1 MFKSKNLLVALVIF
15 IFSSSLFAVDDPDN
29 PKDPVVG
36 KGGYNIE
43 FQRENGFFSKGYA
56 KDFENFYLKN
66 LTWKNNLKGE
76 QKISIDSVKSIR
88 IKGYSPKKV
97 KKENLSLVFYIPY
110 VFDIELTN
118 GTKIL
123 DASGRI
129 NEIESFY
136 SYDEK
141 GKVKLYTYFMRYWL
155 EDKGIFLHNN
165 SNDFDESPE
174 VPEDTVVYV
183 EFGKRPK

>member
-1 MFKSKNLLVALVIF
+1 MFNFKNLLISFAIF
-15 IFSSSLFAVDDPDN
+15 TFSSILCAVDDPNN
-29 PKDPVVG
+29 PKDPVVS
-36 KGGYNIE
+36 KGDYNIE

-56 KDFENFYLKN
+56 NEFENFYLKN
-66 LTWKNNLKGE
+66 LTWEDNLKGE
-76 QKISIDSVKSIR
+76 EKISIDNVKSIR

-110 VFDIELTN
+110 VFDIELKN
-118 GTKIL
+118 GAKIIN
-123 DASGRI
+123 ATGRI

-136 SYDEK
+136 SFDEN

-165 SNDFDESPE
+165 SSDFDESPE
-174 VPEDTVVYV
+174 VPDDTVVYL
-183 EFGKRPK
+183 EFSKF